1 MKADAAD
8 ATDNVDLPSSSYY
21 QFEDINHAVIRLL
34 VDARKMVHEPER
46 VLDLGCGR
54 ARLGLEIERLGYV
67 VTGIESSPIACA
79 TARTRIGEVLELDL
93 LDTAM
98 VSAALRGRQFEW
110 LLAADVLEHSPDPW
124 ATLAFYRDFLKP
136 NGRLIM
142 SLPNVAVWDNR
153 LRMLFGRFSYQD
165 SGVMDRTHLRFFTFR
180 SARELVNAAG
190 FVPLL
195 TTLEPG
201 IARAFLPL
209 LKRTHKKE
217 NPSSI
222 VDSPAYRLYTRRI
235 MPLET
240 LICRLAPGLLAF
252 RVVILA
258 RSAVP

>member
-1 MKADAAD
+1 MKADALNAAND
-8 ATDNVDLPSSSYY
+8 IGVQSTPYY

-34 VDARKMVHEPER
+34 ADARKMTSEPER

-54 ARLGLEIERLGYV
+54 ARLGLEIERLGYA

-79 TARTRIGEVLELDL
+79 TARTRLNEVLELDL
-93 LDTAM
+93 LDRAK
-98 VSAALRGRQFEW
+98 VSAALRGREFEW

-136 NGRLIM
+136 NGRLII

-153 LRMLFGRFSYQD
+153 LQMLFGGFSYQD

-217 NPSSI
+217 NPSAI
-222 VDSPAYRLYTRRI
+222 VDSSAYRFYARRI
-235 MPLET
+235 MPIEI

-258 RSAVP
+258 RLAVP